1 MNKNKLF
8 FLGACLFLLV
18 GCTTNNK
25 GKSETKS
32 SSSENQSSE
41 SVPSSE
47 SQTSSET
54 SKSES
59 ESETSSSEERD
70 PLAAPVLR
78 LNDTKDGVTW
88 DAVEGATQYTV
99 CWDDSTFAQEFPV
112 DELNADFSG
121 TIGGHYI
128 YVIACADQEQYN
140 SQPSERFT
148 YTTKAA
154 YLSSITYNEGAVT
167 WGDYDG
173 VNMMVR
179 EARQETFS
187 VIEGNS
193 YPITKAGFYIFQ
205 AATGYD
211 EDSSTYYVKS
221 GSISNERGVLVGVP
235 ATTPYVLE
243 DGSEDDNATL
253 QEQWE
258 VTKWVDGSGWAT
270 STAVMSLDADNE
282 KVSPNKCVKIQYW
295 HHGVWF
301 KFNREITLDKS
312 YDTISFYAKGDGSE
326 QFMVSF
332 EIDEHIVV
340 GGIDLIGVYITY
352 LVNPLPA
359 QWKHYSI
366 SMNDPKWQI
375 TYGGKKLS
383 FSEVQQLLTMV
394 GCELNSL
401 GDLMPYFNTFQVRT
415 MTNYDSTGS
424 KAYAWFDEMMLCNTG
439 EETVVTTPFIL
450 YDDYAFASDAVS
462 GTVNFKD
469 GVATVNTSVM
479 GTGMEVVGSYEVND
493 DNNMELS
500 ITEPGFETEAV
511 LSSNDGGKTF
521 SLVSIEGAGATY
533 FNNLTLARYAPV
545 ENFESYTA
553 TGNGYDQNHGVDDRT
568 GMRANYYYDFYYE
581 YGGIT
586 QPQSPMGGPNW
597 WLMGSTDYF
606 NLVFGGGHLDTN
618 CARLKYSADKPMRY
632 TTYGLSDGTA
642 EPIGS
647 GTTFSFWAKGSLKRA
662 IKLKVRAYASGTK
675 LTPGTQFNNSTLG
688 EFTLPQTEEWNEY
701 TITLNANSVI
711 YGYSITIQ
719 TNWDSSVSG
728 SDYIYVDDV
737 NIYSTISPWANA

>member
-8 FLGACLFLLV
+8 FLGACLFLLI
-18 GCTTNNK
+18 GCTINNK
-25 GKSETKS
+25 GKSETNT

-54 SKSES
+54 SESES

-99 CWDDSTFAQEFPV
+99 CWDDTTFAQEFPV
-112 DELNADFSG
+112 DDLNAAFASTTG
-121 TIGGHYI
+121 NHSI
-128 YVIACADQEQYN
+128 YVIACADEEQYN
-140 SQPSERFT
+140 SQPSEKFN
-148 YTTKAA
+148 YSTKAA

-173 VNMMVR
+173 VNMMVK
-179 EARQETFS
+179 EVRQETFS

-193 YPITKAGFYIFQ
+193 YPITKGGFYIFQ
-205 AATGYD
+205 ATTGYD
-211 EDSSTYYVKS
+211 EDNNTYYVKS
-221 GSISNERGVLVGVP
+221 GAVSNERGILVGDP

-282 KVSPNKCVKIQYW
+282 KISPNKCVKIQYW

-352 LVNPLPA
+352 LINPLPA

-375 TYGGKKLS
+375 AYGNDKLS
-383 FSEVQQLLTMV
+383 FSEVKQLLGMF
-394 GCELNSL
+394 GCEINSL

-415 MTNYDSTGS
+415 KADYDNNGS
-424 KAYAWFDEMMLCNTG
+424 KAYAWFDEMMLSNTG
-439 EETVVTTPFIL
+439 AETAITIPFVI
-450 YDDYAFASDAVS
+450 YDDYAFSSDAFNGTIHFEDSVAS
-462 GTVNFKD
+462 ISTTYLGSPVEVEGAYEGTDTGGLKLTVNQ
-469 GVATVNTSVM
+469 
-479 GTGMEVVGSYEVND
+479 
-493 DNNMELS
+493 
-500 ITEPGFETEAV
+500 PGFETVAILET
-511 LSSNDGGKTF
+511 NDGGNTF
-521 SLVSIEGAGATY
+521 TMVSIEGAGATY
-533 FNNLTLARYAPV
+533 FNNIALARYAPAD
-545 ENFESYTA
+545 NFNSYSA
-553 TGNGYDQNHGVDDRT
+553 TGVGYDNTHGVDERS
-568 GMRANYYYDFYYE
+568 GLRGQYYCDFYNT
-581 YGGIT
+581 GT
-586 QPQSPMGGPNW
+586 QTQQQSPMGGDNW
-597 WLMGSTDYF
+597 YLMGSTDYL
-606 NLVFGGGHLDTN
+606 NLVDAGRNGSKA
-618 CARLKYSADKPMRY
+618 ARLKYSGYSPMRY
-632 TTYGLSDGTA
+632 ITYGLSDGTA
-642 EPIGS
+642 EPIGK
-647 GTTFSFWAKGSLKRA
+647 GEKFSFWIKGSTNRQ
-662 IKLKVRAYASGTK
+662 ITIKVRVYSSGAK
-675 LTPGTQFNNSTLG
+675 LTPSTQQNNSTLD
-688 EFTLPQTEEWNEY
+688 TIVVPQNSDWTEY
-701 TITLNANSVI
+701 TISLNKSSTI
-711 YGYSITIQ
+711 YGYSFILQ
-719 TNWDSSVSG
+719 TNWDEV
-728 SDYIYVDDV
+728 SDYIYLDDV
-737 NIYSTISPWANA
+737 SIYSSISPWENA